1 MVSRTIAGS
10 KLALMHPEL
19 GEALQLLYDKQLP
32 ESPYEP
38 VIISERG
45 NRMKPNVI
53 VHWFKRFYSD
63 LGFDDCSS
71 HSGRRTLATNS
82 ARNLS
87 RAGASLKDLQD
98 LGSPKPVQYAGLP
111 RGQFGGK
118 EETD

>member
-1 MVSRTIAGS
+1 
-10 KLALMHPEL
+10 MHPEL

-98 LGSPKPVQYAGLP
+98 ILGHRNLSSTQVYLEASSEAKKKLI
-111 RGQFGGK
+111 
-118 EETD
+118 EML